1 MEQGME
7 KRFDPHAPVS
17 ECLWDIHVLKALSG
31 DLQVRDGSLFQLEES
46 VWVFCSEERRG
57 EDKALHLRKHVSQSE
72 RRELERTIAAQTAG
86 GFGVGSAGRLPALG
100 LDVPVS
106 RGGRWYDPAGR
117 IKAPSSGCGP
127 PHHHPPVLTVLGCSY
142 RCCTT
147 AEDSERSGREEGQTG
162 LIPTTTSSRGAARC
176 RAESV
181 PPGEG
186 SPKWNALVLPPS
198 ERHLLTRC
206 GGTAGVVNQAAT
218 VQGPA
223 TSQHQGLIA
232 AAHAADLTGSD
243 DIPRMQLWLPDAP
256 ALM

>member
-1 MEQGME
+1 MRRKEL
-7 KRFDPHAPVS
+7 KHA
-17 ECLWDIHVLKALSG
+17 DM
-31 DLQVRDGSLFQLEES
+31 
-46 VWVFCSEERRG
+46 RRG
-57 EDKALHLRKHVSQSE
+57 DALLSVLEFYILMKEEARQPI
-72 RRELERTIAAQTAG
+72 REAG
-86 GFGVGSAGRLPALG
+86 AGADHRGSDSRGVRGRLG
-100 LDVPVS
+100 
-106 RGGRWYDPAGR
+106 
-117 IKAPSSGCGP
+117 GP
-127 PHHHPPVLTVLGCSY
+127 PARPAARRPRVSWWQVVRPSGQDKSPLLWLWSPPPPPPVLTVLGCSY

-243 DIPRMQLWLPDAP
+243 DIPSFGS
-256 ALM
+256 